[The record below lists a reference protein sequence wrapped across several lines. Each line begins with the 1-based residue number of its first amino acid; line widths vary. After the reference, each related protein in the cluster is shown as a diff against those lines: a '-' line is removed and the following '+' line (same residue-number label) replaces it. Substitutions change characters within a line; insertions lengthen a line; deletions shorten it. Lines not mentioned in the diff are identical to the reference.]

1 MTALT
6 WRIHWKKPWCWE
18 RLRARGE
25 GGERGWDGWMASST
39 QWTWVWANSWRQ
51 WRTGKPGV
59 LQSMGWQRVRHDWT
73 TEKQQQAPWRKRE
86 LLSLAMMLPQEQP
99 TSSDWLLGEGVVG
112 GGSGSVG
119 SEVPCP
125 LPQGNTSLNSYS
137 SSGGFWK
144 IVYGLCFACIT
155 TPVFPPP
162 SFSSFTLSRWW
173 FPWALSINLICAA
186 LGFRVILLWRLTW
199 DTLCHYF

>member
-6 WRIHWKKPWCWE
+6 WRIHWERSWCWE
-18 RLRARGE
+18 RLRAGGE
-25 GGERGWDGWMASST
+25 HGERGWDGWIASPT

-51 WRTGKPGV
+51 LKDREAWCAAVHGVTKNPTWLTNSTTTTGNYPLRV
-59 LQSMGWQRVRHDWT
+59 LSI
-73 TEKQQQAPWRKRE
+73 
-86 LLSLAMMLPQEQP
+86 AMMLHQEQP
-99 TSSDWLLGEGVVG
+99 TSNDWLLGKGMV
-112 GGSGSVG
+112 SGRSGRVA

-137 SSGGFWK
+137 SSRGFWK

-155 TPVFPPP
+155 TPVLPLP

-173 FPWALSINLICAA
+173 FLWALSINLIYAA
-186 LGFRVILLWRLTW
+186 LGFRVIPLWRLTW
-199 DTLCHYF
+199 DILCHYF